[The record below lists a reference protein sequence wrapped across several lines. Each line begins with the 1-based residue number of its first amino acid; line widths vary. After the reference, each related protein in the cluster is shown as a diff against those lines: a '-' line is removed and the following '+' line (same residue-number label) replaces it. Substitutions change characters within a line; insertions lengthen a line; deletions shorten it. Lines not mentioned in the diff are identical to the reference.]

1 MKKKIYTN
9 LFMDNNIE
17 NMTFQKRVSD
27 SPAKQNLRYSNKL
40 SNVANDNSA
49 KFSSQSK
56 DVKKFSSTNVQDGNK
71 IEDVYTNLN
80 FDLLV
85 NNSTIKNL
93 NSVGMNVNQSINI
106 NDTKNILG
114 GNEMNLS
121 KFNSSSPIAKENTSA
136 MIPKLNMA
144 GSNKDNLLDDLSF
157 LNNISQSNRKNS
169 NRMNDDMNNLKDN
182 TNNLNL
188 NLNFLNPN
196 NNHNL
201 TNLNSTSFNNFGNN
215 TINNNKSVELNPSD
229 NLRNFNSSNSQNSEM
244 KRSLDLLN
252 NNLTNILNSQKI
264 EDIFNHKSIKNQLR
278 GTVMV

>member
-1 MKKKIYTN
+1 
-9 LFMDNNIE
+9 MDNNIE

-40 SNVANDNSA
+40 SNLANDNSA

-56 DVKKFSSTNVQDGNK
+56 DVKKFSSTNAQEGNK

-85 NNSTIKNL
+85 NNSSWKNQ
-93 NSVGMNVNQSINI
+93 NEVGMNVNQSINI
-106 NDTKNILG
+106 KDTKNILG
-114 GNEMNLS
+114 GNEMNFS

-136 MIPKLNMA
+136 MIPKLSIA

-169 NRMNDDMNNLKDN
+169 NRLNDDINNLKDN
-182 TNNLNL
+182 PNNLNFNL
-188 NLNFLNPN
+188 NLLNPN
-196 NNHNL
+196 NNFNL
-201 TNLNSTSFNNFGNN
+201 ANLNSTSFNNFGNN
-215 TINNNKSVELNPSD
+215 IINNKSAELNPSD
-229 NLRNFNSSNSQNSEM
+229 NLRNFNSSNSQNSEI

-264 EDIFNHKSIKNQLR
+264 EDIFNPKTIKNQLR